1 MDVALTLA
9 NQVFIMFLIM
19 LIGFCLYHFRFV
31 AEKTADDMTTVLLY
45 IVTPALILKTY
56 QEEYS
61 AEKARNLLVALVV
74 AALAMCLGIIVSFL
88 ARIKSEKNR
97 ADVEQFA
104 ACFPNNGFMGIPL
117 VVSVAGTTGVFFS
130 NTYLMMFQL
139 AVWTFGVAILQ
150 KANGIKFTP
159 KTVLKLFANPTVISV
174 FVGLFCYFVQIRF
187 PKPVTETCNY
197 LSNMN
202 TPLAML
208 VAGMLIAK
216 VDILKSFRRLRN
228 YYIVFLRLILFPCI
242 LILVFRY
249 LPASYDI
256 KQYIMIVTA
265 CPTATNTI
273 LFAKKFNRDVETASH
288 IFGLSTL
295 LSIVTIPLILYLYS
309 VVVVP

>member
-19 LIGFCLYHFRFV
+19 LIGFCLYHFKFV
-31 AEKTADDMTTVLLY
+31 QEKTADDMTTVLLY

-56 QEEYS
+56 QQPYS
-61 AEKARNLLVALVV
+61 ATDAKNLLVALGV
-74 AALAMCLGIIVSFL
+74 AALAMFLGVVVSFL
-88 ARIKSEKNR
+88 ARIKSKPENG
-97 ADVEQFA
+97 DVEQFA

-117 VVSVAGTTGVFFS
+117 VVSVAGTAGVFFS

-150 KANGIKFTP
+150 RANGMKFTP

-174 FVGLFCYFVQIRF
+174 FVGLICYFARIHF
-187 PKPVTETCNY
+187 PSPFTKTCSY
-197 LSNMN
+197 LADMN
-202 TPLAML
+202 TPLAMI

-249 LPASYDI
+249 LPASYEI

-273 LFAKKFNRDVETASH
+273 LFAKKFNRDVQTASH
-288 IFGLSTL
+288 IFGLCTL
-295 LSIVTIPLILYLYS
+295 FSIVTIPVILYLYS
-309 VVVVP
+309 IFVAV